1 MIQTLLLLKYLP
13 FLRKALRPFLIVRH
27 PSLEREFSDSIYRNP
42 VGISA
47 GIDREGQF
55 YRELSTFGPSFIEL
69 GPVKKVDQ
77 ILRNLRLRSDRNAHI
92 IVNLN
97 GRQYSDDDS
106 SLKEIDRSC
115 SLLYDFADALTI
127 SVSGT
132 GYQSVIDRVLTIRQ
146 YNDDFKPVAVKI
158 SGKIDVE
165 AVGPIVRYALQNGVD
180 AIEVADILFDEVYP
194 IAGGIVPIIVISALT
209 GEDDASMF
217 LKRGASFIAYMPQKS
232 LGGLLRIRKIL
243 NTLIKK

>member
-1 MIQTLLLLKYLP
+1 MIHTLLILKYLP
-13 FLRKALRPFLIVRH
+13 FLRKALRPFLAVRNS
-27 PSLEREFSDSIYRNP
+27 SLEREFNGTVYRNP

-47 GIDREGQF
+47 GIDREGYF

-69 GPVKKVDQ
+69 GPAKKVDN
-77 ILRNLRLRSDRNAHI
+77 ILSNLRSHSEKNVRI

-97 GRQYSDDDS
+97 GRKSSAENSD
-106 SLKEIDRSC
+106 LKEIERSC

-127 SVSGT
+127 SVSGP

-158 SGKIDVE
+158 AGKMDEEEVE
-165 AVGPIVRYALQNGVD
+165 PIVRYALQNGVD
-180 AIEVADILFDEVYP
+180 AIEVADILFDKVYA

-209 GEDDASMF
+209 GENDASM
-217 LKRGASFIAYMPQKS
+217 LLQKGASFIAYMPRKS
-232 LGGLLRIRKIL
+232 LGGLLRVRKIL
-243 NTLIKK
+243 SNLVKK

>member
-1 MIQTLLLLKYLP
+1 MIQTLLILKYLP
-13 FLRKALRPFLIVRH
+13 FLRKALRPFLAVRNA
-27 PSLEREFSDSIYRNP
+27 SLEREFNGTVYRNP

-47 GIDREGQF
+47 GIDREGYF

-69 GPVKKVDQ
+69 GPAKKVDN
-77 ILRNLRLRSDRNAHI
+77 ILRNLRSRSDRNVRI

-97 GRQYSDDDS
+97 GRQLSVDNS
-106 SLKEIDRSC
+106 GLKEIERAC

-127 SVSGT
+127 SVSGA

-158 SGKIDVE
+158 TAKTDAGAIE
-165 AVGPIVRYALQNGVD
+165 PIVRYALQNGVD
-180 AIEVADILFDEVYP
+180 AIEVADVFFDEVYA

-209 GEDDASMF
+209 GKDDAVMF
-217 LKRGASFIAYMPQKS
+217 LKKGASFIAYMPHKS
-232 LGGLLRIRKIL
+232 LGGLLGIRKIL